1 MHHLARSKKR
11 WKDQEKGPNPSPIHN
26 YQMHQVSTKSFTS
39 LYNNKNLLNLILDG
53 CTPKRKRRVT
63 IGRTEESLRQIEEL
77 RSPPKEKEV
86 KLEDLFAHNA
96 GTLEFI
102 A

>member
-1 MHHLARSKKR
+1 MVI
-11 WKDQEKGPNPSPIHN
+11 PS
-26 YQMHQVSTKSFTS
+26 
-39 LYNNKNLLNLILDG
+39 

-63 IGRTEESLRQIEEL
+63 IGRTEESQRQIEEL

>member
-1 MHHLARSKKR
+1 M
-11 WKDQEKGPNPSPIHN
+11 
-26 YQMHQVSTKSFTS
+26 
-39 LYNNKNLLNLILDG
+39 YNNENLLNPILDG

-77 RSPPKEKEV
+77 RSPPKETEKEV
-86 KLEDLFAHNA
+86 KLEDLYYA

>member
-1 MHHLARSKKR
+1 MYKN
-11 WKDQEKGPNPSPIHN
+11 E
-26 YQMHQVSTKSFTS
+26 
-39 LYNNKNLLNLILDG
+39 NLLNQILDG

-63 IGRTEESLRQIEEL
+63 IGRTEESQRQIAEL
-77 RSPPKEKEV
+77 RSPPKDTEKEV
-86 KLEDLFAHNA
+86 KLEDLYAQYA

>member
-1 MHHLARSKKR
+1 MICN
-11 WKDQEKGPNPSPIHN
+11 Q
-26 YQMHQVSTKSFTS
+26 
-39 LYNNKNLLNLILDG
+39 ILDG

-63 IGRTEESLRQIEEL
+63 IGRTEEFIRKMKEE
-77 RSPPKEKEV
+77 RSSPKKKEKEV
-86 KLEDLFAHNA
+86 ELEDLFKSQT